1 MSLPAAAPR
10 QRSALGTAMAV
21 LLILIALVAVL
32 AFAATRIVEQRIA
45 AMLGP
50 RGQVADVQVGFHD
63 IVLTDVSVPGA
74 AGQASA
80 SAKRVVL
87 TPQWSGFF
95 RNEAVFSTIVI
106 EGFDFA
112 VLRGADGQM
121 QIAPALQAALHA
133 GDAEDGKAR
142 HPKRIEI
149 GELTLRDGRLDFLDA
164 VIAKPPHR
172 IPFKNVQARLS
183 PVVLPADGT
192 HSDMTFS
199 GMVQDNRNGES
210 TVRAEGWLEL
220 GSADA
225 DMKVAVRNMD
235 IRHAAPYLSANG
247 AGTLTGG
254 AMDLDMTTAIA
265 KRELRASGTVA
276 LRGLAF
282 SGDGSLFSLPRK
294 AVLAAMK
301 DKSGVL
307 RFEFA
312 LRGSLDNP
320 KFSVTRGFAAQVAR
334 GFAHTIGIGAEGAA
348 EGVTGAVKE
357 LGDALSDL
365 LSP

>member
-1 MSLPAAAPR
+1 MSTNAVAPR
-10 QRSALGTAMAV
+10 QRSALTTTLVVV
-21 LLILIALVAVL
+21 LVLIALAAVL

-45 AMLGP
+45 GMLGP
-50 RGQVADVQVGFHD
+50 RGQVADIQVGFHQV
-63 IVLTDVSVPGA
+63 VLTEVNVPG
-74 AGQASA
+74 SA
-80 SAKRVVL
+80 NQSAVSAKRVVL
-87 TPQWSGFF
+87 EPEWSAFL
-95 RNEAVFSTIVI
+95 RHEAVFKTVVV
-106 EGFDFA
+106 EGFNFS
-112 VLRGADGQM
+112 VIRGADGDM
-121 QIAPALQAALHA
+121 QIAPALQTALHS
-133 GDAEDGKAR
+133 GDGGDGKSR
-142 HPKRIEI
+142 RPMPVHV
-149 GELTLRDGRLDFLDA
+149 GELILRDGRLDYLDA
-164 VIAKPPHR
+164 VVAKPPHR

-183 PVVLPADGT
+183 PLAIPGDGT
-192 HSDMTFS
+192 QSNMEFN
-199 GMVQDNRNGES
+199 GVVEDNRNGEA
-210 TVRAEGWLEL
+210 TVHAQGWLVV
-220 GSADA
+220 GSTDA

-254 AMDLDMTTAIA
+254 AMDLDMTTRIA

-276 LRGLAF
+276 LRGLQF

-301 DKSGVL
+301 DKSGAL

-334 GFAHTIGIGAEGAA
+334 GFGRAIGVGAEGAA
-348 EGVTGAVKE
+348 QGVGGAVKE
-357 LGDALSDL
+357 LGDAISDM